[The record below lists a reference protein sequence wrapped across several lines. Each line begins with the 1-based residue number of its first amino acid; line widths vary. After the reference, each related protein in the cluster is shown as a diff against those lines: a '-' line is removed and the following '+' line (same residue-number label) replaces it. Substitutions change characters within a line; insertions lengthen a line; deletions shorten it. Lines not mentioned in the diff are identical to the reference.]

1 MSETYNIPRDSTLKD
16 LVALQKAVLLGG
28 STDAGAIDRYYNG
41 LVLAATTKTQVDT
54 LFREWWATQYKEGT
68 TTKAALLERW
78 FGTVLDDTRVH
89 GVKFPLFATS
99 QSPNGELTDDSKGL
113 VCTPSTAASPGN
125 DPFAHLPQ
133 FWCLE
138 VSAEKNADGSHTIY
152 AVELIDDLN
161 TVRSGEHLCW
171 VLQKN
176 TYTRE
181 YDEGGY
187 RILKMQCHPAVGYAQ
202 WPEGKDRTGKIHAY
216 IGHPKYAAGM
226 LGGKITCGT
235 GLAPVNYTSH
245 NAGVSLWRQ
254 RGTQY
259 SGASGDLPKF
269 LLRMMWLKYARKG
282 NSSTIEGCTTYNL
295 QYAAAVSESN
305 VKRIVLTS
313 AQADAFFVGSSVI
326 IGDKGDGSSLD
337 RNVASMY
344 KVAKNVRI
352 VSIDPVSIS
361 GASYKALTVDVPATF
376 NSVAGTTYVSSMPYW
391 SGWNDDVLGND
402 GSKNSYTTGKE
413 PGLLQKIEF
422 QNGAY
427 LIVSDELWQWGKNLD
442 GDFTFDCYTCHN
454 QTKVTT
460 NGTISS
466 DYTKQD
472 DLTMVFGSG
481 QGNEWVYIEDT
492 AITKD
497 PAVLW
502 PKAVSKAA
510 GSGTGVKAALYVLPA
525 ASGVRAAWVFGALH
539 HGGDAGLP
547 CRFSPYSA
555 TYANWYGALGAPGLA
570 G

>member
-1 MSETYNIPRDSTLKD
+1 MSETYNIPRDQTLKE
-16 LVALQKAVLLGG
+16 LVSLQKAVLLG
-28 STDAGAIDRYYNG
+28 SSDAGAVDRYFNG
-41 LVLAATTKTQVDT
+41 LVLAAKNKNEVDS
-54 LFREWWATQYKEGT
+54 LFREWWATQYREGET
-68 TTKAALLERW
+68 TRNDLLERW

-113 VCTPSTAASPGN
+113 SCTPSTASSAGN

-181 YDEGGY
+181 YDENGY
-187 RILKMQCHPAVGYAQ
+187 RILKMRCHPGAGYNA
-202 WPEGKDRTGKIHAY
+202 WPEGKDRTGKVHSY
-216 IGHPKYAAGM
+216 IAHPKYYAGK
-226 LGGKITCGT
+226 GADGKITCGT
-235 GLAPVNYTSH
+235 GLAPINYTAH
-245 NAGVSLWRQ
+245 TAGISLWRQ

-259 SGASGDLPKF
+259 SGASGDLLKF
-269 LLRMMWLKYARKG
+269 LHRMMWLKYARKG
-282 NSSTIEGCTTYNL
+282 NSGTIEGCSGYNY
-295 QYAAAVSESN
+295 QYTAAVSEDG
-305 VKRIVLTS
+305 VKRVILTT
-313 AQADAFFVGSSVI
+313 AQADTLFVGSAVN
-326 IGDKGDGSSLD
+326 IGTNASAD
-337 RNVASMY
+337 RQVASNY
-344 KVAKNVRI
+344 SIAKNVRI
-352 VSIDPVSIS
+352 TNIETVNIS
-361 GASYKALTVDVPATF
+361 NTNYKAVTFDVPETF
-376 NSVAGTTYVSSMPYW
+376 NSIAGTTYVSTMPYW

-402 GSKNSYTTGKE
+402 GSKYSYTTGKE

-427 LIVSDELWQWGKNLD
+427 LIVSDELWQWGKNGD
-442 GDFTFDCYTCHN
+442 DDFTFDCYTCHD

-460 NGTISS
+460 SGAISS

-472 DLTMVFGSG
+472 DLTMVFPST
-481 QGNEWVYIEDT
+481 QGNAWVYIEDT

-502 PKAVSKAA
+502 PLKVSTAA
-510 GSGTGVKAALYVLPA
+510 GSGTGVKAAMSVGPA
-525 ASGVRAAWVFGALH
+525 ASGVRAAWVWA
-539 HGGDAGLP
+539 HGNSIYFLEKI
-547 CRFSPYSA
+547 
-555 TYANWYGALGAPGLA
+555 W
-570 G
+570 